1 MAIPPDPLN
10 PSQSTPPSEDSK
22 CDKCNDKGG
31 GGRVVRRGINVF
43 EWYCECP
50 LGIQRKADHQLLI
63 QQAENT
69 EHDLLIVKAWEQ
81 SGIPKR
87 FKDLRL
93 ETSPHSAVLEIE
105 GIRVTEGVESWFL
118 YGEVSRGKTGLAVG
132 MAYALLEA
140 GTVAQ
145 ILFVSVPDLLS
156 ELRDTYSDDSAS
168 ELTIIKRYAD
178 VELLILDDLGAEQSK
193 NTEWIQDRLY
203 QIIGKRHAEMLPTIF
218 TSNLSLPD
226 LGANLGARIAWRIR
240 EAVGREN
247 IVEINRREF
256 EG

>member
-10 PSQSTPPSEDSK
+10 PSQPTPPSEDSK

-50 LGIQRKADHQLLI
+50 LGLQRKADHQLLI
-63 QQAENT
+63 QQAESA

-87 FKDLRL
+87 FKNYTL
-93 ETSPHSAVLEIE
+93 ESSPLPVKYLFKTPGVHSYFF
-105 GIRVTEGVESWFL
+105 W
-118 YGEVSRGKTGLAVG
+118 GEVSRGKTGLAIGHARWWVELG
-132 MAYALLEA
+132 NINQL
-140 GTVAQ
+140 
-145 ILFVSVPDLLS
+145 LFVSVPDLLS

-240 EAVGREN
+240 EAVGKEN
-247 IVEINRREF
+247 IVEIKGANLRDV
-256 EG
+256 